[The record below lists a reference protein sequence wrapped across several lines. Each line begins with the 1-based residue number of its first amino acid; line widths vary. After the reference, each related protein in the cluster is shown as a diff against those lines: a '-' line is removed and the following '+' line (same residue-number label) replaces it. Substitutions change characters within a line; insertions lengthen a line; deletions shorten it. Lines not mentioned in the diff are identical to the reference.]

1 MKAWI
6 RDRYGPPDVLEFAD
20 VETPVV
26 GDDGVL
32 VRVQASSVNQADL
45 DYLYGRPAVA
55 RLGTGLR
62 RPTNRGLG
70 LDVAGQVEAVGKDV
84 TRFRPGDEVFG
95 DMTEFGYGAFAEY
108 VAAPERAFAPK
119 PAGITPE
126 EAATVPQGAI
136 LAIQGLRA
144 RGGIRPGDTVLVN
157 GASGS
162 VGPWAVQIA
171 KALGA
176 EVTGVASTPKL
187 DLVRSLGA
195 DYVIDYTREDFTR
208 LGHRYDRILDVM
220 ATRSVSDIRRA
231 LRPRGVYIVIGGS
244 MARFFQIMV
253 AGLVISA
260 TGGQKLGIAYW
271 KPFNPPDVAT
281 LAELLAAGKI
291 RAVIDRRFPLA
302 EVPDALRYVEDG
314 RALGKVVITVST

>member
-1 MKAWI
+1 MKAFI
-6 RDRYGPPDVLEFAD
+6 RDRYGDADVLEFAD
-20 VETPVV
+20 VEMPVV
-26 GDDGVL
+26 EDHGVL

-70 LDVAGQVEAVGKDV
+70 LDVAGQVQAVGKDV

-108 VAAPERAFAPK
+108 VAAPEQAFAPI
-119 PAGITPE
+119 PSGITPE
-126 EAATVPQGAI
+126 GAATVPQGAI
-136 LAIQGLRA
+136 LAIQGLNA
-144 RGGIRPGDTVLVN
+144 REGIRPGDTVLIN

-162 VGPWAVQIA
+162 VGPWAIQIA
-171 KALGA
+171 KAVGA
-176 EVTGVASTPKL
+176 EVTGVASTKKL
-187 DLVRSLGA
+187 DFVRSLGA
-195 DYVIDYTREDFTR
+195 DHVVDYTREDFTL
-208 LGHRYDRILDVM
+208 LGHRYDRIIDVM
-220 ATRSVSDIRRA
+220 ATRSVSAVRRA
-231 LRPRGVYIVIGGS
+231 LTPRGVYIVIGGS
-244 MARFFQIMV
+244 IARLFGIMV

-271 KPFNPPDVAT
+271 KPFNPEDVAT
-281 LAELLAAGKI
+281 LSGLLEARKI
-291 RAVIDRRFPLA
+291 TPVIDRRYPLA

-314 RALGKVVITVST
+314 HALGKVVITV

>member
-6 RDRYGPPDVLEFAD
+6 RDQYGSPDVLKFAD
-20 VETPVV
+20 IEMPVV
-26 GDDGVL
+26 ADDWVL

-45 DYLYGRPAVA
+45 DYLYGIPAIT

-108 VAAPERAFAPK
+108 VAAPERAFAPI

-144 RGGIRPGDTVLVN
+144 RGGVGPGDKVLIN

-171 KALGA
+171 KAFGA
-176 EVTGVASTPKL
+176 EVTGVASTKKL

-195 DYVIDYTREDFTR
+195 DHVIDYTREDFTR
-208 LGHRYDRILDVM
+208 LGHRYDRIIDVT
-220 ATRSVSDIRRA
+220 ATRSVSEIRRA
-231 LRPRGVYIVIGGS
+231 LTPRGVYIVIGGS
-244 MARFFQIMV
+244 IARLFWIVV
-253 AGLVISA
+253 AGLIISA

-271 KPFNPPDVAT
+271 KPFNPEDVAT
-281 LAELLAAGKI
+281 LTELLEARKI
-291 RAVIDRRFPLA
+291 TPVIDRRFPLD
-302 EVPDALRYVEDG
+302 EVPQALRYVEDG
-314 RALGKVVITVST
+314 HALGKVVITV

>member
-6 RDRYGPPDVLEFAD
+6 RDRYGSPDVLEFTD
-20 VETPVV
+20 VEMPVV
-26 GDDGVL
+26 ADDGVL

-45 DYLYGRPAVA
+45 DYLYGIPAVA

-62 RPTNRGLG
+62 RPTNRGIG

-95 DMTEFGYGAFAEY
+95 DMTEFGNGAFAEY
-108 VAAPERAFAPK
+108 VSAPERAFAPI

-126 EAATVPQGAI
+126 EAATVPQGGV
-136 LAIQGLRA
+136 LAIQGLQA
-144 RGGIRPGDTVLVN
+144 RGGVRAGDKVLIN

-162 VGPWAVQIA
+162 VGPWGVQIA
-171 KALGA
+171 KAFGA
-176 EVTGVASTPKL
+176 EVTGVASTKKL

-195 DYVIDYTREDFTR
+195 DHVIDYTREDFTR
-208 LGHRYDRILDVM
+208 LGHRYDRIIDIT

-231 LRPRGVYIVIGGS
+231 LTPRGVYIVIGGS
-244 MARFFQIMV
+244 IARLFWLMV

-260 TGGQKLGIAYW
+260 TGSQKLGIAYW
-271 KPFNPPDVAT
+271 KPFDAEDVAALT
-281 LAELLAAGKI
+281 ELLEARKI
-291 RAVIDRRFPLA
+291 RPVIDRRFPLT
-302 EVPDALRYVEDG
+302 EVAQALRYVEDG
-314 RALGKVVITVST
+314 HALGKVVITV

>member
-1 MKAWI
+1 MKAFI
-6 RDRYGPPDVLEFAD
+6 RDRYGSPDVLEFAD
-20 VETPVV
+20 IEMPVV
-26 GDDGVL
+26 ADDGVL
-32 VRVQASSVNQADL
+32 VRVQAASVNQADL
-45 DYLYGRPAVA
+45 DYLHGIPAIA

-70 LDVAGQVEAVGKDV
+70 LDVAGRVEAVGQDV

-144 RGGIRPGDTVLVN
+144 RRPVGPGDKVLIN

-171 KALGA
+171 KAWGA
-176 EVTGVASTPKL
+176 EVTGVASTKKL

-195 DYVIDYTREDFTR
+195 DHVIDYTREDFTR
-208 LGHRYDRILDVM
+208 LGHRYDRILDVT
-220 ATRSVSDIRRA
+220 ATRSASDIRRA
-231 LRPRGVYIVIGGS
+231 LTPTGVYIVIGGS
-244 MARFFQIMV
+244 IARLFWLMI

-260 TGGQKLGIAYW
+260 TGSQKLGIAYW
-271 KPFNPPDVAT
+271 KPFNPEDVAT
-281 LAELLAAGKI
+281 LTELLEARKI
-291 RAVIDRRFPLA
+291 APVIDRRFPLE
-302 EVPDALRYVEDG
+302 EVPQALRYVEDG
-314 RALGKVVITVST
+314 HALGKVVITV

>member
-6 RDRYGPPDVLEFAD
+6 RDRYGGPDVLEFVD
-20 VETPVV
+20 VEMPAV
-26 GDDGVL
+26 GEGDVQ

-45 DYLYGRPAVA
+45 DYLHGKPAIA

-126 EAATVPQGAI
+126 EAATVPQGGI
-136 LAIQGLRA
+136 LAIQGLQA
-144 RGGIRPGDTVLVN
+144 RRPVGPGDKVLIN

-195 DYVIDYTREDFTR
+195 DHVIDYTREDFTR
-208 LGHRYDRILDVM
+208 LGHRYDRILDIT
-220 ATRSVSDIRRA
+220 ATRSVSEIRRA
-231 LRPRGVYIVIGGS
+231 LTPRGVYIVIGGS
-244 MARFFQIMV
+244 IARLFWIMV
-253 AGLVISA
+253 VGLVISA
-260 TGGQKLGIAYW
+260 TGSQKLGIAYW
-271 KPFNPPDVAT
+271 KPFNPEDVAT
-281 LAELLAAGKI
+281 LTELLEARKI
-291 RAVIDRRFPLA
+291 TAVIDRRFPLE
-302 EVPDALRYVEDG
+302 EVPQALRYVEDG
-314 RALGKVVITVST
+314 HALGKVVISV

>member
-1 MKAWI
+1 VKAWV
-6 RDRYGPPDVLEFAD
+6 RDEYGGTDALEFTDIDMPA
-20 VETPVV
+20 VA
-26 GDDGVL
+26 DDGVL

-45 DYLYGRPAVA
+45 DYLYGRPAIT

-70 LDVAGQVEAVGKDV
+70 LDVAGQVETVGKDV

-108 VAAPERAFAPK
+108 VAAPERAFAPI
-119 PAGITPE
+119 PSGITPE

-136 LAIQGLRA
+136 LAIQGLNA
-144 RGGIRPGDTVLVN
+144 RGGVGPGDTVLIN

-176 EVTGVASTPKL
+176 EVTGVASTKKL
-187 DLVRSLGA
+187 ELVRSLGA
-195 DYVIDYTREDFTR
+195 DHVIDYTREDFTR
-208 LGHRYDRILDVM
+208 LGHRYDRIIDVM

-231 LRPRGVYIVIGGS
+231 LTPRGVYIVIGGS
-244 MARFFQIMV
+244 IARLFGIMV

-271 KPFNPPDVAT
+271 KPFNLPDVAALT
-281 LAELLAAGKI
+281 ELLEAGKI
-291 RAVIDRRFPLA
+291 RPVIDRRYPLA

-314 RALGKVVITVST
+314 HALGKVVITV

>member
-6 RDRYGPPDVLEFAD
+6 RDRYGSTDVPEFAD
-20 VETPVV
+20 VEKPVV
-26 GDDGVL
+26 ADDGVL

-45 DYLYGRPAVA
+45 DYLYGRPAIA

-84 TRFRPGDEVFG
+84 TRFRTGDEVFG
-95 DMTEFGYGAFAEY
+95 DMTEFGYGAFGEY

-136 LAIQGLRA
+136 LAIQGLSA
-144 RGGIRPGDTVLVN
+144 RRPVGPGDNVLIN

-171 KALGA
+171 KAYGA
-176 EVTGVASTPKL
+176 EVTGVASTKKL
-187 DLVRSLGA
+187 DLARSLGA
-195 DYVIDYTREDFTR
+195 DHVIDYTRQDFAR
-208 LGHRYDRILDVM
+208 LGHRYDRIIDVM

-231 LRPRGVYIVIGGS
+231 LTPRGVYIVIGGS
-244 MARFFQIMV
+244 IARLFWIMV

-271 KPFNPPDVAT
+271 KPFNPDDVAALT
-281 LAELLAAGKI
+281 ELLEGRRI
-291 RAVIDRRFPLA
+291 TPVIDRRFPLA
-302 EVPDALRYVEDG
+302 EVPHALRYVEDG
-314 RALGKVVITVST
+314 HALGKVVITV